1 MNPNLTILVV
11 DDHDVTLAGT
21 TTWLEQQYPEAEI
34 AIARTARGTLEQV
47 ERAQPDLVIFDLSIP
62 QTHLGEEAKTDNG
75 IQALTKVMQR
85 YPEINLTVQTTFVK
99 ALRRIKQQI
108 DDHQGG
114 FTIVDKKLPSQDM
127 LDRVNWALQGLTHTK
142 DLRAMSRGLEFRP
155 EWVKVLKLAFQ
166 EGLQDKAI
174 AERINVAPRT
184 VLHYW
189 TKIRDV
195 LEVYSEDGKNL
206 RIQTEIRAR
215 EEGLI
220 D

>member
-21 TTWLEQQYPEAEI
+21 TAWLEQQYPEAEI
-34 AIARTARGTLEQV
+34 AIARTARGTLERV
-47 ERAQPDLVIFDLSIP
+47 ECAQPDLVIFDLSIP
-62 QTHLGEEAKTDNG
+62 QTHLGEEAKTENG
-75 IQALTKVMQR
+75 IQALREVMQR

-114 FTIVDKKLPSQDM
+114 FTIVDKKLASQDM
-127 LDRVNWALQGLTHTK
+127 LDRVNWALQGVSHTK

-155 EWVKVLKLAFQ
+155 EWVQVLKLAFQ
-166 EGLQDKAI
+166 DGLQDKTI